1 MSRKSFQLVTLVAVA
16 CVMTFATGCVTPF
29 NTELPQVAPTPS
41 PIERAK
47 YRLHD
52 PFADE
57 DAGPDTFTRPPSFQ
71 EQRPEPRRTLAG
83 RTMLGADPF
92 LAPTLPPAVSTNYPD
107 AVQ

>member
-1 MSRKSFQLVTLVAVA
+1 MSRQFFKTVNFGLIGCL
-16 CVMTFATGCVTPF
+16 MTMSVGCVTPF
-29 NTELPQVAPTPS
+29 NTELPQVAPTPP

-71 EQRPEPRRTLAG
+71 EQRAEPRRTLEG

-92 LAPTLPPAVSTNYPD
+92 LGPTLPPPVSSNYPE